1 MGIRTGNHFSD
12 VADEEIGS
20 ITHVAIL
27 NMGNHRHAL
36 ELGNVGL
43 KSGGLLRVCLV

>member
-1 MGIRTGNHFSD
+1 
-12 VADEEIGS
+12 
-20 ITHVAIL
+20 
-27 NMGNHRHAL
+27 MGNHRHAL